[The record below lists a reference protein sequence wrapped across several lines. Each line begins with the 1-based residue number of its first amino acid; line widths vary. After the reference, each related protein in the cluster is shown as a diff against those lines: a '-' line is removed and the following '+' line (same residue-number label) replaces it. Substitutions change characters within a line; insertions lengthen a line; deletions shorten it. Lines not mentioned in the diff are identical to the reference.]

1 MFDTAFDSVSQRLF
15 LKKRSKLRRKRK
27 KTRNIS
33 PSERMAPTYMTDY
46 SKLSNKE
53 KHKLRKPVVE
63 KMRRDRINSCIEQL
77 KSMLEKEI
85 HQQDPNTKL
94 EKADILEMT
103 VVFLKQQLQPKT
115 SAPQKAHFDGYSQCC
130 RETMSFLSGNSKVD
144 AVRQHLNHCQEAQR
158 SSKDLAHV
166 SPASH
171 QPIKVKQTSAHR
183 PLWRPW

>member
-1 MFDTAFDSVSQRLF
+1 
-15 LKKRSKLRRKRK
+15 
-27 KTRNIS
+27 
-33 PSERMAPTYMTDY
+33 MAPTCMTDY

-63 KMRRDRINSCIEQL
+63 KMRRDRITNCIEQL
-77 KSMLEKEI
+77 KSMLEKEF

-115 SAPQKAHFDGYSQCC
+115 SAPQKAHFDGYSQCW
-130 RETMSFLSGNSKVD
+130 RETMSFLSGNAKVD
-144 AVRQHLNHCQEAQR
+144 AVRQHLNRCQEAQR
-158 SSKDLAHV
+158 SSQDLAHM

-171 QPIKVKQTSAHR
+171 QLPIKVKQEPSCAHK

>member
-1 MFDTAFDSVSQRLF
+1 
-15 LKKRSKLRRKRK
+15 
-27 KTRNIS
+27 
-33 PSERMAPTYMTDY
+33 MAPTYMTDY

-130 RETMSFLSGNSKVD
+130 RETMSFLSGKSKVD
-144 AVRQHLNHCQEAQR
+144 AVRQHLNHSQEAQR

-171 QPIKVKQTSAHR
+171 QPIKVKQEPCAHR
-183 PLWRPW
+183 PLCRP